1 MKEKDMRLL
10 HRRMG
15 AIVAIFI
22 LFQALTGLVL
32 SVEDLLGAHWLGIVH
47 DIHYR
52 YGTAGNVYRIILGIA
67 LAAMAVSGMSIYLK
81 IRARTK
87 QAGSPV

>member
-1 MKEKDMRLL
+1 MKEKDLRLL

-22 LFQALTGLVL
+22 LLQALTGLVL
-32 SVEDLLGAHWLGIVH
+32 SFENLLGAYWGGIVH

-67 LAAMAVSGMSIYLK
+67 LTVMAVSGMSIYLK

-87 QAGSPV
+87 KAGSQS